1 MHAFFLKL
9 LFIVPCSIAM
19 RYSLDTPALYIDDQI
34 RDWVLF
40 PITLVCY
47 TFRIEQLIYGVGHD
61 TCWST

>member
-9 LFIVPCSIAM
+9 LFIVSCSIAM

-47 TFRIEQLIYGVGHD
+47 TFRIE
-61 TCWST
+61 